1 MERSRPTVLVVDD
14 TSSNLSLLNQILKTD
29 YAVKA
34 ANNGLKALEIAH
46 QMRPDLILLDVMMP
60 GIDGFEV
67 CRRLKAHPH
76 TRDIP
81 VIFLTAKIEIEDEA
95 LGFAVGA
102 ADFIHKPISPPIV
115 ELRVRNH
122 LQVKLL
128 HDYWQSQ
135 STQERAQK
143 AQLMQI
149 LSKHVSPEIATT
161 LWQQRDQ
168 FLGDQRPPPQKLTA
182 TVLFSDICNFTTI
195 SEQLDPKVLF
205 DWLNTYMDVMT
216 QTVLLQHGVVNKYI
230 GDAIMAVFGLPQP
243 NVPLQDIPRCAQRA
257 VDCALAMRAAIS
269 PLNQQFAQL
278 GLPTVAIRI
287 GIATGTVM
295 AGTLGN
301 AQRLE
306 YTVIGD
312 TVNTAARLEGTQE
325 VQVDAAVDC
334 RILLSEYTLSHLN
347 NRYQTEPV
355 GALSL
360 KGKFQRTGAFSLLGN
375 PLVDA

>member
-14 TSSNLSLLNQILKTD
+14 TPSNLSLLNQILKTD

-46 QMRPDLILLDVMMP
+46 QMQPDLILLDVMMP

-76 TRDIP
+76 TRHIP
-81 VIFLTAKIEIEDEA
+81 VIFLTAKTEIEDET

-122 LQVKLL
+122 LQIKLL
-128 HDYWQSQ
+128 QDYLQSQ
-135 STQERAQK
+135 SEQERAQK
-143 AQLMQI
+143 VQLMQI
-149 LSKHVSPEIATT
+149 FSKHVSSEIAAT

-168 FLGDQRPPPQKLTA
+168 FLGDQRPPPQKMTA
-182 TVLFSDICNFTTI
+182 TVLFSDIRNFTRI
-195 SEQLDPKVLF
+195 SEQLDPNVLF

-216 QTVLLQHGVVNKYI
+216 SVVLTQQGVVNKYI

-243 NVPLQDIPRCAQRA
+243 NAPLQDAPRCAQRA
-257 VDCALAMRAAIS
+257 VDCALAMRAAL
-269 PLNQQFAQL
+269 PQLNQQFAQQ
-278 GLPTVAIRI
+278 GLPMVAIRI
-287 GIATGTVM
+287 GIATGTVA

-301 AQRLE
+301 TQRLE

-312 TVNTAARLEGTQE
+312 TVNTAARLEETRE
-325 VQVDAAVDC
+325 VIEDDAAHC
-334 RILLSEYTLSHLN
+334 RILISEYTLSHLSH
-347 NRYQTEPV
+347 RYQTEPV

-360 KGKFQRTGAFSLLGN
+360 KGKFQRTGAFR
-375 PLVDA
+375 LVGEQLVG